1 MQYILGKPATHAR
14 ADAFAK
20 LEFYRRRVM
29 GGCLRG
35 GGAYKLLREQ
45 KRRKK
50 RHESKKGQAE
60 RRENEIDIEVTSLS
74 RLSRAIQ
81 RAEERRR
88 PTIPW
93 EEYLWVF
100 KG

>member
-1 MQYILGKPATHAR
+1 MQYILGKPATAHAR
-14 ADAFAK
+14 SDTFAK

-35 GGAYKLLREQ
+35 GGAYKLLCEQ

-60 RRENEIDIEVTSLS
+60 KRENEIDHRGNFSIQVIQGHSVS
-74 RLSRAIQ
+74 RGKKETYNSVGR
-81 RAEERRR
+81 
-88 PTIPW
+88 IP
-93 EEYLWVF
+93 L
-100 KG
+100 GI